1 MNNTAEHDPTY
12 LKGNFGSK
20 EQLCALINVCQA
32 MHVIYMRQEGDALGM
47 YPASLLNPAELCCTC
62 KGFRVSCNCSHT
74 VAVTAMYLKEEHCVP
89 GRRPFD
95 AAFLEALLEKLPT
108 TRRRSH
114 RPLGIRPGNRFQP
127 TTDLVDEDTPE
138 EEEGE
143 EEEESE
149 EGEELTEEWE
159 RYGCGDKRRRKTV
172 P

>member
-1 MNNTAEHDPTY
+1 MCSHQRLPSHACHLHAPRRRCAGYVSRKPT
-12 LKGNFGSK
+12 
-20 EQLCALINVCQA
+20 QPRRAV
-32 MHVIYMRQEGDALGM
+32 
-47 YPASLLNPAELCCTC
+47 CCTC

-143 EEEESE
+143 EEEEESE